1 MPNPIFLK
9 MGKAEYATGQNRPQ
23 LILLKSPLLLSSLS
37 YLRLERPLPKLKKRI
52 HFIESGT
59 VLIFGLTGHPLQ
71 IAQKFTAR
79 KLPLFLLHEGEGLV
93 ELLPIIE
100 GHLPQKVLLPILL
113 LPQQEQSLGVHP
125 PLHLKIRE
133 EVRLPRCPRSHD
145 SNINYKLVTACT
157 STSPQRGSSDTT
169 APGRTTARAR
179 KIPCSS
185 PTAIIA
191 TPR

>member
-1 MPNPIFLK
+1 

-71 IAQKFTAR
+71 TAQKFTAR